1 MFRFGQNWTKILFCH
16 SRFATLKPM
25 KRIIFSVLTLTLL
38 SQKSLADS
46 QIIAESVLQINKSHV
61 DQGIQSTLNAW
72 QSKPLTLKWARIDL
86 PTEFPSW
93 LENVQLQIQFN
104 SAEAQTKTTG
114 SAWDF
119 KSSAYSIQLTAEKLT
134 AKGQVVQRRGSV
146 RIVVPIDASC
156 SKLQSTYKETSQ
168 PLTVKTVLKKD
179 NPAQVYLDIEQILF
193 SFVKQNVSTQ
203 MASCSGPA
211 GMKEFIDEKI
221 KSAMADQNLW
231 MSRVKQTIESQL
243 SFNFK
248 LEQVLW
254 KNPSLATQVS
264 WLGDSWSET
273 TQSYRMK
280 GKASVYIGQTG
291 KLNSVTELS
300 LDPHLA
306 TSEATTLFVPKTL
319 VSEMLAALQSEGLL
333 SLNFLAD
340 DFRAF
345 RDLQRNW
352 FTLLFIWPDLLR
364 YSTET
369 DMSWLVQP
377 LSAPQ
382 TSIVSTSGSPVLRM
396 NTNVRADLFAGEN
409 NRMIPY
415 MNFRTPLN
423 TEFQLQAHDG
433 QVDMTVL
440 KMDGLNISAQWDNEF
455 LKTHSP
461 NTHFAKQTISGQI
474 RKKLLNNKFSFSMET
489 LSPLPWLKMNLQ
501 NLTTSGDNLNLEF
514 NLIKD
519 N

>member
-1 MFRFGQNWTKILFCH
+1 
-16 SRFATLKPM
+16 M

-38 SQKSLADS
+38 SQKSFADS
-46 QIIAESVLQINKSHV
+46 QIIAESILQINKSHV
-61 DQGIQSTLNAW
+61 DQGIQSTLNNW

-86 PTEFPSW
+86 PTEFPAW
-93 LENVQLQIQFN
+93 LENVQLQIQFK
-104 SAEAQTKTTG
+104 SAEAQTKTSG

-119 KSSAYSIQLTAEKLT
+119 NSTDYSIQLTAEKLT
-134 AKGQVVQRRGSV
+134 AKGQIVQRRGSV

-168 PLTVKTVLKKD
+168 PLTVKAILKKD
-179 NPAQVYLDIEQILF
+179 NPSQIYLAVEQILF

-203 MASCSGPA
+203 IASCSGPS
-211 GMKEFIDEKI
+211 GIKEFIDEKI
-221 KSAMADQNLW
+221 KSALADQTLW

-248 LEQVLW
+248 LEQILW

-264 WLGDSWSET
+264 WLGESWSET
-273 TQSYRMK
+273 AKSYRMK

-291 KLNSVTELS
+291 KLNSITELS

-306 TSEATTLFVPKTL
+306 STDATSLFVPKILVTETL
-319 VSEMLAALQSEGLL
+319 TALQNEGLL

-340 DFRAF
+340 EFRAF

-364 YSTET
+364 YSTGT

-377 LSAPQ
+377 MSAPQ
-382 TSIVSTSGSPVLRM
+382 TSIVNTSGHPILRM

-415 MNFRTPLN
+415 MNFSTPLN

-433 QVDMTVL
+433 QVDMTIL
-440 KMDGLNISAQWDNEF
+440 KMDRLNISAQWDSEF

-461 NTHFAKQTISGQI
+461 NTHFAKQTISSKI
-474 RKKLLNNKFSFSMET
+474 REKLLNNKFSFSMET

-501 NLTTSGDNLNLEF
+501 DLTTSGDNLNLEF
-514 NLIKD
+514 SLIKD